1 RCGGA
6 DGPARRPR
14 KRMTQ
19 QPPGLGRYS
28 GSEQWRRALDVATEL
43 KATADALGLP
53 TEQEWL
59 RYVLGES
66 ADAIRGSVLWAAT
79 SAPVPP
85 AVDADYLRQY
95 VVAADAT
102 RGDAVVASY
111 FLSFAHSEGAV
122 DDATFARVGAAL
134 DGIEREMERIS
145 RELTGRLGFDP
156 Y

>member
-1 RCGGA
+1 
-6 DGPARRPR
+6 
-14 KRMTQ
+14 MQ
-19 QPPGLGRYS
+19 QRPGLGRYS

-43 KATADALGLP
+43 RATADALSLP
-53 TEQEWL
+53 QEQEWL
-59 RYVLGES
+59 RYVLGEA
-66 ADAIRGSVLWAAT
+66 ADAIRASVLWAAT
-79 SAPVPP
+79 SSPVPP

-122 DDATFARVGAAL
+122 DDATFERTSAAL

-156 Y
+156 YEER

>member
-1 RCGGA
+1 V
-6 DGPARRPR
+6 
-14 KRMTQ
+14 TQ

-28 GSEQWRRALDVATEL
+28 GSEQWRKALDVATEL
-43 KATADALGLP
+43 RATADALSVQQ
-53 TEQEWL
+53 EQEWL
-59 RYVLGES
+59 RYVLGEA
-66 ADAIRGSVLWAAT
+66 ADAIRASVLWAAT

-85 AVDADYLRQY
+85 AVDADYIRQY

-122 DDATFARVGAAL
+122 DDATFERTGSAL
-134 DGIEREMERIS
+134 DGIEREMEAIS

-156 Y
+156 YQER

>member
-1 RCGGA
+1 
-6 DGPARRPR
+6 
-14 KRMTQ
+14 MQ

-43 KATADALGLP
+43 QAAADALDLT

-59 RYVLGES
+59 RYVLGEA

-79 SAPVPP
+79 STPVPP

-111 FLSFAHSEGAV
+111 FVAFAHSEGV
-122 DDATFARVGAAL
+122 IDDATYERIGPAL
-134 DGIEREMERIS
+134 DAIEHEMGAIS
-145 RELTGRLGFDP
+145 AELTGRLGFDP
-156 Y
+156 YQGN

>member
-1 RCGGA
+1 
-6 DGPARRPR
+6 
-14 KRMTQ
+14 MQ

-28 GSEQWRRALDVATEL
+28 GSAQWRKALDVATEL
-43 KATADALGLP
+43 KATAEAQQLP
-53 TEQEWL
+53 PEQEWL
-59 RYVLGES
+59 RYVLGEA

-79 SAPVPP
+79 STPVSP

-102 RGDAVVASY
+102 RGGAVVASY

-122 DDATFARVGAAL
+122 DDATYERIVAAL
-134 DGIEREMERIS
+134 DAIEREMEGIS

-156 Y
+156 YQDT

>member
-1 RCGGA
+1 
-6 DGPARRPR
+6 
-14 KRMTQ
+14 MQ

-28 GSEQWRRALDVATEL
+28 GSEQWRKALDVATEL
-43 KATADALGLP
+43 RATADALSLP
-53 TEQEWL
+53 AEQEWL
-59 RYVLGES
+59 RYVLGEA

-79 SAPVPP
+79 STPVSP

-122 DDATFARVGAAL
+122 NDATHERIGAAL
-134 DGIEREMERIS
+134 DAIEREMEGIS
-145 RELTGRLGFDP
+145 RELMGRLGFDP
-156 Y
+156 YQDATS